1 MDIKKGGVMSLND
14 ERFLSLDEVMTKTG
28 LKRSTIYNQMRLG
41 RFPKNIEIS
50 SNRIAWLESEVII
63 WMTTKIN
70 QRNNN

>member
-1 MDIKKGGVMSLND
+1 MSLND

-41 RFPKNIEIS
+41 IFPKNIEIS
-50 SNRIAWLESEVII
+50 SNRIAWLESEVIN

-70 QRNNN
+70 QRNNK